1 MNIWTMRH
9 LVSKDAASQEI
20 TMETTKDMEYEDDQL
35 QLWVNFF
42 SRLWHFGSLIHM
54 LKCLLE
60 EMLSET
66 K

>member
-42 SRLWHFGSLIHM
+42 LELWHFGLLICM

-60 EMLSET
+60 KMLSET